1 MYGYHSR
8 VLIDFFLKLK
18 GVIGPSVGDFYR
30 SAVKV
35 WDQRA
40 YRNLDDSVNSAHA
53 ISRSLWE
60 DGESSRAR
68 APRKEQ
74 VMMPKMEGNH
84 GIPGRNQS

>member
-1 MYGYHSR
+1 MPPELYGYHSR

-18 GVIGPSVGDFYR
+18 SHRLPVSIKEY
-30 SAVKV
+30 
-35 WDQRA
+35 

-60 DGESSRAR
+60 DCESSRAR

-74 VMMPKMEGNH
+74 VMMPKMEGSH